1 MTHLK
6 DNELKLPSY
15 GGQALIEGVL
25 MRGSRYLA
33 AAFRAPSGE
42 IIVQTEKLGA
52 LYTSKLTKIPF
63 LRGLVILWDAIGLGT
78 KYLTVSANIQTG
90 EDEKIEGPAMTL
102 TIAFS
107 FVVAI
112 ALFFLAP
119 AGIATLIE
127 KWLEL
132 TPFTANMIEG
142 MIRLILIIGYIWAVG
157 KMPDIHRV
165 FSYHGAE
172 HKTINTFESSC
183 QVNVAS
189 IKPFSLYHPRCGTGF
204 VVILVVFSIIL
215 FALLGPISNIFIKF
229 ATRIVLLPVLVML
242 AYEYMKFSANHIDHP
257 VFKYLSVINMAMQR
271 LTTNE
276 PTDEMLEVAAVAFN
290 RMYAL
295 EQDDSK

>member
-1 MTHLK
+1 MTPQK
-6 DNELKLPSY
+6 DSDLKLPSY

-33 AAFRAPSGE
+33 AAFRAPNGE
-42 IIVQTEKLGA
+42 IIVQTEKLSG
-52 LYTSKLTKIPF
+52 LYTSKLVKIPF
-63 LRGLVILWDAIGLGT
+63 LRGLIVLWDAIGLGT

-102 TIAFS
+102 TIIFS

-119 AGIATLIE
+119 AGIASLFE
-127 KWLEL
+127 KWLKL

-142 MIRLILIIGYIWAVG
+142 LVRLVLIIGYIWGVG
-157 KMPDIHRV
+157 KMQDIRRV

-172 HKTINTFESSC
+172 HKTINAFESSSPID
-183 QVNVAS
+183 VAG

-204 VVILVVFSIIL
+204 VVILVVFSLIL
-215 FALLGPISNIFIKF
+215 FALLGPIPNLLLKF
-229 ATRIVLLPVLVML
+229 ATRIILLPVLVMV
-242 AYEYMKFSANHIDHP
+242 AYEYMKFSANHVDHP
-257 VFKYLSVINMAMQR
+257 VFKYLSFINMSMQR

-276 PTDEMLEVAAVAFN
+276 PSDEMLEVAATAFN

-295 EQDDSK
+295 EQENQP